1 LLSGEPFHAIT
12 KALNLKTKIGEDKMN
27 WDAIGAV
34 GELIG
39 AIAVVITLVYLAIQI
54 RQNTKTVR
62 ASTYQSVAE
71 ALADGSYK
79 LVGHFDTD
87 TDKVLLFVGTLRRYE
102 NLHFQLRQGNIAE
115 EDAETFYNSLA
126 IVLRDERWEGYWPTC
141 REMFSRSFV
150 EHIEEKV
157 LPETSGMVNSYQA
170 SVL

>member
-1 LLSGEPFHAIT
+1 MLSVKPFHAIT
-12 KALNLKTKIGEDKMN
+12 ETLNLKTNIGEDKMN

-71 ALADGSYK
+71 ALADGSYR

-87 TDKVLLFVGTLRRYE
+87 TDKVLLFIGTFRRYE
-102 NLHFQLRQGNIAE
+102 NLHFQLRRGNIAE
-115 EDAETFYNSLA
+115 EDAETFYVSLA
-126 IVLRDERWEGYWPTC
+126 NVIRDERWEGYWLTY

-150 EHIEEKV
+150 DHIEEKV
-157 LPETSGMVNSYQA
+157 LPETTGMVFKVNKA
-170 SVL
+170 